1 MMATVMAGGE
11 DEEVADRAYL
21 AAAERVDAA
30 MREVIIASNTG
41 AAAAPTLRD
50 SGPVGQG
57 AVTSHSP
64 RKTAVAILRAMGAT
78 YEVIRARGLW
88 LSTAT
93 VEQYYAPYE
102 GAYECSS
109 WAKSVFDY
117 IEPTKQTQV
126 FFARRKPRA
135 A

>member
-1 MMATVMAGGE
+1 
-11 DEEVADRAYL
+11 
-21 AAAERVDAA
+21 
-30 MREVIIASNTG
+30 
-41 AAAAPTLRD
+41 
-50 SGPVGQG
+50 
-57 AVTSHSP
+57 
-64 RKTAVAILRAMGAT
+64 MGAT

-117 IEPTKQTQV
+117 IEPAKQTQV